1 MFKFINRGS
10 INRDSSKMLT
20 EAVTML
26 MKEQLYLL
34 NKAQKEKSVGK
45 EHIYENEQL
54 AQFLIQQN
62 AYLL

>member
-1 MFKFINRGS
+1 
-10 INRDSSKMLT
+10 MLT